1 MTYST
6 ANVYGNA
13 DTTLVQGMR
22 VVWPG
27 VRAVCVPGVMYIPK
41 T

>member
-13 DTTLVQGMR
+13 DTTRVQVMR
-22 VVWPG
+22 VVWPS
-27 VRAVCVPGVMYIPK
+27 VRAVCVPDVMYIPK